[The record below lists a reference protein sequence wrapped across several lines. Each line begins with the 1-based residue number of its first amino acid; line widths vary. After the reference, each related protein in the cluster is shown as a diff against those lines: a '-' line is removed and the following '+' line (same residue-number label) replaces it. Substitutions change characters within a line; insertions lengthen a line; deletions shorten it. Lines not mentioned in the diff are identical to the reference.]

1 MSSPEEKDVK
11 KEIFSD
17 MQTFSKKK
25 KFWFVT
31 ATLGLLLLA
40 AVFSFNMRSL
50 CVLPQ
55 SSGVFGKP
63 AREFHWARKFYW
75 DEVYSKAQ
83 GADRF
88 FLQMNTG
95 DYRPAN
101 ILQCYKMLHEAEP
114 KNPIYLAYYAIYL
127 AASDAKETRTTFD
140 AVVKKWKA
148 LDPNN
153 GMPYF
158 LNAYVLSKDGMAE
171 KKEKSVK
178 PEKKGM
184 TPADPVTKIEF
195 DITNPSA
202 AAMALS
208 EYKEGLKKKF
218 ATSYTEMAVKKKL
231 ESANLSKDPLGELQ
245 RIEIAASCI
254 PVHLLALEQD
264 LTFRMSVLAEIN
276 AKKGNFPTALE
287 LVNSGKKY
295 IQLRLANESPA
306 LINVLVFHS
315 LCNRWLDTARDLNLN
330 DAAAMYDKAAKDF
343 DSWRNSYRP
352 EQAALKKHGGLFV
365 QTLVPSIKSDIAT
378 EEYKPERMINYLI
391 LDQYGMTALYTQLGI
406 IIILLAL
413 ISGVFFLCKRKAR
426 WIQLSA
432 KDYWVIALAGVLLPL
447 VIQLIWVH
455 IPALSGRELNI
466 SNNQTII
473 NLMAKYQVFVSPLYF
488 AIVSCVVLVKK
499 GNAKPLD
506 CIWNLIFLL
515 SAYLFLTTA
524 TLRIVQDIE
533 IGHYTKQDTLIH
545 SESGFT
551 ALEERAA
558 KELTGKLKEN
568 LSK

>member
-1 MSSPEEKDVK
+1 
-11 KEIFSD
+11 
-17 MQTFSKKK
+17 
-25 KFWFVT
+25 
-31 ATLGLLLLA
+31 
-40 AVFSFNMRSL
+40 
-50 CVLPQ
+50 
-55 SSGVFGKP
+55 
-63 AREFHWARKFYW
+63 
-75 DEVYSKAQ
+75 
-83 GADRF
+83 
-88 FLQMNTG
+88 
-95 DYRPAN
+95 
-101 ILQCYKMLHEAEP
+101 
-114 KNPIYLAYYAIYL
+114 
-127 AASDAKETRTTFD
+127 
-140 AVVKKWKA
+140 
-148 LDPNN
+148 
-153 GMPYF
+153 
-158 LNAYVLSKDGMAE
+158 
-171 KKEKSVK
+171 
-178 PEKKGM
+178 
-184 TPADPVTKIEF
+184 
-195 DITNPSA
+195 
-202 AAMALS
+202 
-208 EYKEGLKKKF
+208 
-218 ATSYTEMAVKKKL
+218 
-231 ESANLSKDPLGELQ
+231 
-245 RIEIAASCI
+245 
-254 PVHLLALEQD
+254 
-264 LTFRMSVLAEIN
+264 
-276 AKKGNFPTALE
+276 
-287 LVNSGKKY
+287 
-295 IQLRLANESPA
+295 
-306 LINVLVFHS
+306 
-315 LCNRWLDTARDLNLN
+315 
-330 DAAAMYDKAAKDF
+330 
-343 DSWRNSYRP
+343 
-352 EQAALKKHGGLFV
+352 
-365 QTLVPSIKSDIAT
+365 
-378 EEYKPERMINYLI
+378 MINYLI